1 VEYAVV
7 LILAVAAGIGV
18 YTVSLRWDREVPDLL
33 PGEGFLP
40 EEERSQSDALQAAAA
55 AQVHAQSVA
64 TGGEYAYVPMA
75 PGSRSIQTR
84 LLGLLGIVVLVPIAA
99 VAFALATYV
108 AGRFLVEAISRLIEK
123 AIA

>member
-7 LILAVAAGIGV
+7 LILAVAAGVGV
-18 YTVSLRWDREVPDLL
+18 YVVSLRWGQEVPDL

-55 AQVHAQSVA
+55 AAQAHARSVA
-64 TGGEYAYVPMA
+64 PGEYAYVPMA
-75 PGSRSIQTR
+75 PGRRSVQTR
-84 LLGLLGIVVLVPIAA
+84 LLGVLGIVVLVPIAA
-99 VAFALATYV
+99 VVFALATYV
-108 AGRFLVEAISRLIEK
+108 VGRVLVEAVSRLIEK

>member
-7 LILAVAAGIGV
+7 LVLAVIAGVGV
-18 YTVSLRWDREVPDLL
+18 YVVSLRWGQEVPDL

-64 TGGEYAYVPMA
+64 SGGEYAYVPMA
-75 PGSRSIQTR
+75 PGRRSIQTR
-84 LLGLLGIVVLVPIAA
+84 LLGVLGIVVLVPIAA
-99 VAFALATYV
+99 VVFALATYV
-108 AGRFLVEAISRLIEK
+108 VGRVLVEAVSRLIEK